1 MKQTNN
7 AIKFL
12 MAQYRAIFKNANIA
26 MLAAI
31 AASALAAGQAQAAGT
46 NIENWKDVE
55 TGDYNG
61 GTETADKTLNVTV
74 DTTAGNNENAG
85 NSLVL
90 TLTSGDGHFIKGKNT
105 ANALDTTKNGA
116 KTTTIILSGD
126 KTDAAQ
132 PTLTIG
138 ATGAGAAGDHIELT
152 ISDLYNVAG
161 TVNINGQGAGKSSL
175 TATNIQIGGD
185 VPGTGDSP
193 ATVASGDPVAVVSL
207 GASGEI
213 IGAESGSFL
222 VKTGGEL
229 QFAGADSVADAKS
242 GLTID
247 GGAVSVSGAA
257 TGTIK
262 GALTMNSGKL
272 TVSGGATA
280 TSLKVTG
287 STTIH
292 DGTIKV
298 ASGTAGGSLTFEK
311 GVTFNSGSLTIEDG
325 TNEATSGKLVVSGDA
340 VFNEGS
346 TFTLGGSGAATFN
359 GNVKFAKGT
368 LENSGT
374 IDLGTLATASR
385 NTATLTV
392 DAASFNEQLFSGDR
406 LVKIAGTGTEETSLT
421 LNVSDAEIVKLVE
434 SGFLDNNGAVVN
446 TGLSGATATTMA
458 VTVKGQKGTIAAAAY
473 DAAAQFKSVNL
484 NFDELIVGKDAAA
497 FDIKGA
503 SSLVTVTKRLSHAKG
518 AAQDIKVVSGGT
530 LNLFTDASGS
540 VTAKSITL
548 DAASGPGGKLN
559 VKGKWE
565 LPSLTVT
572 SGSANLTDATVTLKQ
587 DAVLTT
593 TKTNGVLTLNSSILD
608 ATKGKLKLDVSGA
621 ALETGSKFIATGS
634 QLYTIS
640 GTGESATV
648 TPTNAS
654 NGNTAPQNAFT
665 STDGSGILEIKDAA
679 AGKVDA
685 ALAKKIKDA
694 LGYKGFV
701 EFGGNTKIEA
711 YDKLTANFSNTDMS
725 VVGMYDN
732 TQAVMDN
739 DNNIDKGVAAGSIK
753 LHSGT
758 DVGVVSQG
766 VILSNAGKT
775 GNGMFVQTSAAQPG
789 SVQLS
794 GTSSS
799 ITLNGNGKIGAI
811 DAAADGN
818 GSVMIGSQAKNV
830 ASNVEVI
837 GAIGG
842 TQPVGKL
849 VVDGK
854 ASLIINAK
862 AGQGSIKAKNLT
874 LADGSKLVA
883 VGQDITV
890 STAAKLDGD
899 VTAKSMTLNGT
910 GVHTVAGDALVDLEK
925 LSVAGTLAVGN
936 DDPTISGSAT
946 LIADQMNVTGTL
958 FVDPDWKQP
967 HATVIVNNLEGS
979 TGETHAG
986 TLNGSAIVGK
996 NAVLAVGFDKSETAK
1011 VDALIGQYL
1020 DANESFSSGSGAND
1034 VGNALILNKSITVAD
1049 NKAIIVDKTASI
1061 NLTDGTTT
1069 PAIDAT
1075 NQNSVV
1081 LGANSALVVTDK
1093 AFAKD
1098 SNGAK
1103 VGPAITLSNTTANKF
1118 VGKGGKIILSG
1129 NFTAAD
1135 NALKIVSGTGLTV
1148 SGTTEVTTLNGLLAG
1163 KLTSTGGTVDL
1174 NTTDKVKESFLDVA
1188 TPVRN
1193 LLVDSLEGKYA
1204 TNTGAG
1210 VDFVL
1215 AAASNTVTGYD
1226 VDAAAHAATYAGAQ
1240 QAAVAAVT
1248 TMADAMF
1255 GRVGAVGVE
1264 AASIS
1269 ATGSQANGGVW
1280 LTPMYK
1286 SVDSDGFNAE
1296 GASYGADVDLSGV
1309 AFGTDTVNGNMRF
1322 GAVFNIGSGDA
1333 EGKGNGNGL
1342 KDEFDYYGFGIYS
1355 AMGFGNFALV
1365 GDASMT
1371 VISHEV
1377 EGLGLS
1383 GKADTTAVTMG
1394 VTGQYTVATPV
1405 VDVTPHLGARFIRL
1419 NTDSYDLI
1427 SAKGVEATT
1436 DFDVQNVFSVPLG
1449 VTLSKGFVTGGWTLA
1464 PSADLTVAFN
1474 TGDTEAK
1481 STTTFEGLPSI
1492 GLNTEVLDKVQY
1504 GVTLGLGAQYGAFG
1518 TSFGINYTGSSNTD
1532 SFGVNAQARYM
1543 F

>member
-31 AASALAAGQAQAAGT
+31 AASALAAGQAQAASPVT
-46 NIENWKDVE
+46 IEKWKDVV

-61 GTETADKTLNVTV
+61 GQGDGDKTLTIAPTATDGDNKKEGDFAVTITAGATHTIKGSTNGHELAGAKGANTSITLAGDKSKPAQTKLEIGGATDAYVGVTV
-74 DTTAGNNENAG
+74 KSFNNYG
-85 NSLVL
+85 G
-90 TLTSGDGHFIKGKNT
+90 TLSVVGGSQ
-105 ANALDTTKNGA
+105 A
-116 KTTTIILSGD
+116 
-126 KTDAAQ
+126 
-132 PTLTIG
+132 
-138 ATGAGAAGDHIELT
+138 
-152 ISDLYNVAG
+152 
-161 TVNINGQGAGKSSL
+161 SSL
-175 TATNIQIGGD
+175 TATNIVIGGSA
-185 VPGTGDSP
+185 PAAGDAP
-193 ATVASGDPVAVVSL
+193 ATVADADPYAIVSL
-207 GASGEI
+207 GASGNI

-222 VKTGGEL
+222 VKAGGEL
-229 QFAGADSVADAKS
+229 KFAGENSKAVAKS

-247 GGAVSVSGAA
+247 GGAVTVADSA
-257 TGTIK
+257 TGTIE

-272 TVSGGATA
+272 TVSGGAKA

-287 STTIH
+287 SATIN
-292 DGTIKV
+292 DGALKV
-298 ASGTAGGSLTFEK
+298 ASGASAGGSLTFEK
-311 GVTFNSGSLTIEDG
+311 GVTFNSGSLAIEDG
-325 TNEATSGKLVVSGDA
+325 ADAPKSGKLVVSGDA

-359 GNVKFAKGT
+359 GNVKFAAGT
-368 LENSGT
+368 LDSTGT
-374 IDLGTLATASR
+374 IDLGTVGGADADSVRNAKLEVAAADFEKLFKGDAKVKVAGHTASGGE
-385 NTATLTV
+385 LTIAV
-392 DAASFNEQLFSGDR
+392 TGEEKID
-406 LVKIAGTGTEETSLT
+406 LVKSGLFASSSGKIDLTGGLEVEATNKGKVAVNITGNKADFSADLIDD
-421 LNVSDAEIVKLVE
+421 SEIGKV
-434 SGFLDNNGAVVN
+434 
-446 TGLSGATATTMA
+446 GLSFGELAVGNTETAFTLKGANNA
-458 VTVKGQKGTIAAAAY
+458 VTVS
-473 DAAAQFKSVNL
+473 KSL
-484 NFDELIVGKDAAA
+484 
-497 FDIKGA
+497 
-503 SSLVTVTKRLSHAKG
+503 THAKG

-593 TKTNGVLTLNSSILD
+593 TQTNGVLTLNSSSLD
-608 ATKGKLKLDVSGA
+608 ATKGKLKLGVSGA
-621 ALETGSKFIATGS
+621 ALETGSKFTATGS

-640 GTGESATV
+640 GTGDSATV
-648 TPTNAS
+648 TPTSAPD
-654 NGNTAPQNAFT
+654 GNSAPKNAFT

-679 AGKVDA
+679 SGTVDA
-685 ALAKKIKDA
+685 ALANKIKKA
-694 LGYKGFV
+694 LDYNGFIQ
-701 EFGGNTKIEA
+701 FGGNTKIEA
-711 YDKLTANFSNTDMS
+711 YDQPTANFSNTDMS

-732 TQAVMDN
+732 TQAVMDKN
-739 DNNIDKGVAAGSIK
+739 NNIDKGVAAGSIK

-758 DVGVVSQG
+758 DVGVVSKG

-775 GNGMFVQTSAAQPG
+775 GDGMFVQTSAAQPG

-811 DAAADGN
+811 DAKAAGD

-830 ASNVEVI
+830 ASNVEVV

-854 ASLIINAK
+854 ASLIINAN
-862 AGQGSIKAKNLT
+862 AGQGSIKAQNLT

-967 HATVIVNNLEGS
+967 HATVIVNNFEGS

-1011 VDALIGQYL
+1011 VDSLIAQYL
-1020 DANESFSSGSGAND
+1020 DADESFSSGSGAND
-1034 VGNALILNKSITVAD
+1034 VGNALILNKSIILDD
-1049 NKAIIVDKTASI
+1049 NKAIIVDKSASVD
-1061 NLTDGTTT
+1061 LTNGTTT
-1069 PAIDAT
+1069 PDIAS

-1103 VGPAITLSNTTANKF
+1103 VGPAITLSNGTANKF
-1118 VGKGGKIILSG
+1118 VGNGGKVILSG

-1163 KLTSTGGTVDL
+1163 KLTSAGGTVDL

-1215 AAASNTVTGYD
+1215 ASASNTVTGYD

-1296 GASYGADVDLSGV
+1296 GASYGSDVDLAGV

-1342 KDEFDYYGFGIYS
+1342 KDDFDYYGFGIYS

-1377 EGLGLS
+1377 EGLGLR

-1394 VTGQYTVATPV
+1394 VTGQYTVATPA

-1419 NTDSYDLI
+1419 NTDSYDLT
-1427 SAKGVEATT
+1427 SANGVVGTT
-1436 DFDVQNVFSVPLG
+1436 DFDVQNVFSIPLG

-1518 TSFGINYTGSSNTD
+1518 TSFGINYTGSDNTD
-1532 SFGVNAQARYM
+1532 AFGVNAQCRYM